1 VDVGELAIR
10 DLDFEATARVG
21 AASELTLTGSA
32 DNAVA
37 TQLTTLID
45 NLHNELVATGSR
57 EICVDIRALEFMNA
71 SCFNILVN
79 WLGHVNELD
88 PDKRYQLKFSTN
100 TSIPWQRRSLRT
112 LSCFATDLV
121 TVEG

>member
-1 VDVGELAIR
+1 VGELAFR
-10 DLDFEATARVG
+10 DLDFEATARVD
-21 AASELTLTGSA
+21 AAAELRLTGSA

-37 TQLTTLID
+37 TQLTSLIGD
-45 NLHNELVATGSR
+45 LHNELVTCGAT
-57 EICVDIRALEFMNA
+57 EIRVDIRELEFMNA
-71 SCFNILVN
+71 SCFNVLVN
-79 WLGHVNELD
+79 WLGQVNELD
-88 PDKRYQLKFSTN
+88 PAKRYQLKFSTN

>member
-1 VDVGELAIR
+1 MGELAIR
-10 DLDFEATARVG
+10 DLDFEAEARVG
-21 AASELTLTGSA
+21 VAAELRLTGSA

-45 NLHNELVATGSR
+45 DLHNQLVATGTR
-57 EICVDIRALEFMNA
+57 EISVDIRALEFMNA

-79 WLGHVNELD
+79 WLGYVNDLE
-88 PDKRYQLKFSTN
+88 PEKRYQLKFSTN

-121 TVEG
+121 TVDG

>member
-1 VDVGELAIR
+1 MGELAIH
-10 DLDFEATARVG
+10 DLDFEAEARVG
-21 AASELTLTGSA
+21 AAAELRLTGSA

-45 NLHNELVATGSR
+45 DLHNQLVATGTR

-79 WLGHVNELD
+79 WLGYVNELE
-88 PDKRYQLKFSTN
+88 PEKRYLFKFSTN
-100 TSIPWQRRSLRT
+100 TSIPWQRRSLQT

-121 TVEG
+121 TVDG